1 MEGQSTRKWGCRLNH
16 KLKLRN
22 FGPIKNCTFSLK
34 NLTVLTGPQSNG
46 KSTIAKAI
54 YFFRSVKQDILNLMM
69 QGGPKVATDNK
80 TATWSY
86 TLEQR
91 MREKFL
97 QLFGTSWIM
106 PSNMEMTYTYAA
118 DFWIRVYLAPDRN
131 APEKIF
137 VNFIKLEFSKGFQD
151 YFADLEVHSFT
162 NITAGQKKHE
172 EEVLSQKMNDPYET
186 VFIPAGRNL
195 ITLLSTQLNYIFTSL
210 EGSQLRS
217 IDYTTKRYTEL
228 ILKLKPMLEKGMA
241 GCLLDLESDPERM
254 QRYKKHRNAI
264 QLLFQ
269 TARDILRG
277 TYRCVDGEER
287 LYLDEKR
294 YIKINFTSSGQQ
306 ETVWVFNL
314 LFYYLL
320 EDRKV
325 FLILEEPE
333 SHLYPSSQKALEEL
347 LAIFLNEGNMEL
359 LTTHSPYLLGTVNS
373 LLLAGQVPKENAA
386 LMEERLKRQFWLTPR
401 QTAAYHVHDGKA
413 EKAIIK
419 EEGLTLIDNALID
432 GASDEIN
439 KLTDFVLDLMP
450 PQSEEGQIEAD

>member
-1 MEGQSTRKWGCRLNH
+1 MNH

-22 FGPIKNCTFSLK
+22 FGPIKNCTFPLK

-54 YFFRSVKQDILNLMM
+54 YYFRTIKQDILALMM
-69 QGGPKVATDNK
+69 QGGPKAATGSEN
-80 TATWSY
+80 ATWSY

-106 PSNMEMTYTYAA
+106 PGNMEMTYTYAS
-118 DFWIRVYLAPDRN
+118 DFWIRVYLVPDRN
-131 APEKIF
+131 APEK
-137 VNFIKLEFSKGFQD
+137 NYIKLEFSPGFQG
-151 YFADLEVHSFT
+151 YFADLELHSFA
-162 NITAGQKKHE
+162 NITTGQKKHE
-172 EEVLSQKMNDPYET
+172 EESLSQKLNDPYET

-228 ILKLKPMLEKGMA
+228 ILKLKPMLENGMA
-241 GCLLDLESDPERM
+241 GCLADLENDTERM
-254 QRYKKHRNAI
+254 GRYKKHRNAI
-264 QLLFQ
+264 DLLFR

-333 SHLYPSSQKALEEL
+333 SHLYPSSQKALGEL

-359 LTTHSPYLLGTVNS
+359 LTTHSPYVLGTVNS
-373 LLLAGQVPKENAA
+373 LLLAGQTPKGSRDA
-386 LMEERLKRQFWLTPR
+386 LEERLDKRLWLNHK
-401 QTAAYHVHDGKA
+401 QTAAYHIHDGKA
-413 EKAIIK
+413 EKALVA

-432 GASDEIN
+432 GASNEIN
-439 KLTDFVLDLMP
+439 ELTDFVLDLMP
-450 PQSEEGQIEAD
+450 PQSEEGAS

>member
-1 MEGQSTRKWGCRLNH
+1 MNH
-16 KLKLRN
+16 KLKLKN

-34 NLTVLTGPQSNG
+34 SLTVLTGPQSNG

-54 YFFRSVKQDILNLMM
+54 YFFRSFKQDVLSLMM
-69 QGGPKVATDNK
+69 QGGPKAATGADN
-80 TATWSY
+80 ATWSHA
-86 TLEQR
+86 LEQR

-106 PSNMEMTYTYAA
+106 PANMEMTYTYSA
-118 DFWIRVYLAPDRN
+118 DVWIRVYLVPDRD
-131 APEKIF
+131 APEKNYIT
-137 VNFIKLEFSKGFQD
+137 LEFSDHLQD
-151 YFADLEVHSFT
+151 YFADLELHSFA

-172 EEVLSQKMNDPYET
+172 EEVLAQKLNDPYET
-186 VFIPAGRNL
+186 IFIPAGRNL

-210 EGSQLRS
+210 EGSQLRN
-217 IDYTTKRYTEL
+217 IDYITKRYTEL
-228 ILKLKPMLEKGMA
+228 ILKLKPMLNNGMA
-241 GCLLDLESDPERM
+241 GCLAGLENDLERM
-254 QRYKKHRNAI
+254 RRYKQHRNAI
-264 QLLFQ
+264 ELLFK
-269 TARDILRG
+269 TAQNILRG

-333 SHLYPSSQKALEEL
+333 SHLYPSSQKALSEL

-359 LTTHSPYLLGTVNS
+359 LTTHSPYVLGTVNA
-373 LLLAGQVPKENAA
+373 LLLAGQTPKESMAA
-386 LMEERLKRQFWLTPR
+386 LEERLDKRLWLNHK
-401 QTAAYHVHDGKA
+401 QTAAYHIHDGKA
-413 EKAIIK
+413 EKALVA
-419 EEGLTLIDNALID
+419 EDGLSLIDNALID

-439 KLTDFVLDLMP
+439 ELTDFVLDLMT
-450 PQSEEGQIEAD
+450 PQSEEGAK

>member
-1 MEGQSTRKWGCRLNH
+1 
-16 KLKLRN
+16 
-22 FGPIKNCTFSLK
+22 
-34 NLTVLTGPQSNG
+34 
-46 KSTIAKAI
+46 
-54 YFFRSVKQDILNLMM
+54 M
-69 QGGPKVATDNK
+69 QGGPKAASGSE
-80 TATWSY
+80 TATWSH

-97 QLFGTSWIM
+97 QLFGTSWIL
-106 PSNMEMTYTYAA
+106 PNNMEMTYTYAA

-131 APEKIF
+131 TPEK
-137 VNFIKLEFSKGFQD
+137 NFIKLEFSAGFQD
-151 YFADLEVHSFT
+151 YFADLELHSFA

-172 EEVLSQKMNDPYET
+172 EEVLSQKLNDPYET

-228 ILKLKPMLEKGMA
+228 ILKLKPMLGNGMA
-241 GCLLDLESDPERM
+241 GCLTDLGNDSERM
-254 QRYKKHRNAI
+254 QRYKKHQNAI
-264 QLLFQ
+264 DLLFQ
-269 TARDILRG
+269 TAQNILRG

-359 LTTHSPYLLGTVNS
+359 LTTHSPYILGTVNA
-373 LLLAGQVPKENAA
+373 LLLAGQVPKGNRII
-386 LMEERLKRQFWLTPR
+386 MEERLNRQLWLDPR
-401 QTAAYHVHDGKA
+401 HTAAYHVHHGKA
-413 EKAIIK
+413 EKALVA
-419 EEGLTLIDNALID
+419 EDGLTLIDNALID

-439 KLTDFVLDLMP
+439 ELTDSALDLMP
-450 PQSEEGQIEAD
+450 PQNGEEQNEPD